1 MSRRLSS
8 GAMKGSVVPTPLF
21 SNGARDLFLTM
32 VAGEVEVAVGTHRQ
46 QGDRDA
52 DLTLAQ

>member
-8 GAMKGSVVPTPLF
+8 GAMNGSVVPTPLF

-32 VAGEVEVAVGTHRQ
+32 VAGEVEVAVRTHRQ
-46 QGDRDA
+46 QRDRDA

>member
-1 MSRRLSS
+1 MSHRLSS
-8 GAMKGSVVPTPLF
+8 GAMNGRVVPTPLF

-32 VAGEVEVAVGTHRQ
+32 VAREVEVVVGTHRQ